1 MYVVDE
7 QADWDSKRTFAS
19 VSASVSVLRSF
30 AFLISRHAYHESGG
44 RVPHPHLTGKLLRSK
59 EAEGLV

>member
-30 AFLISRHAYHESGG
+30 AFLISLM
-44 RVPHPHLTGKLLRSK
+44 LTMNQGAGSHTPISL
-59 EAEGLV
+59 ANY